1 LTSVDRVPSFAD
13 NPRCVAGDV
22 RAERNYHR
30 MKAETIEEYLNA
42 KPFHRFRVRLPD
54 GSTVNVLS
62 RDHAALSPTG
72 RTLAIFIGKS
82 DRVKILDVPL
92 ITAIETK
99 DPEAK

>member
-1 LTSVDRVPSFAD
+1 
-13 NPRCVAGDV
+13 
-22 RAERNYHR
+22 

-42 KPFHRFRVRLPD
+42 KPFHRFSIRLTD
-54 GSTVNVLS
+54 GSMVRVLS

-72 RTLAIFIGKS
+72 RTLAIFVGKT

>member
-1 LTSVDRVPSFAD
+1 
-13 NPRCVAGDV
+13 
-22 RAERNYHR
+22 

-42 KPFHRFRVRLPD
+42 KPFQRFRVRLTD
-54 GSTVNVLS
+54 GTTVNVLS

-92 ITAIETK
+92 ITAIEGK